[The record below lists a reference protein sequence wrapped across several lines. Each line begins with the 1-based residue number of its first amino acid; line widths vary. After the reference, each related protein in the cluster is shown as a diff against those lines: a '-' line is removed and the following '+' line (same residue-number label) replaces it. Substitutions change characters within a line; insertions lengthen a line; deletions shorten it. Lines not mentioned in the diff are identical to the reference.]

1 MQPGV
6 NVNLVQ
12 SRLTRLAKEYRQD
25 GYEVIQHPSS
35 DDLPEGLGGC
45 SFDLIAK
52 RNDEVIAAV
61 VRTRQTLALKGSHD
75 LCRMSELVERYP
87 NWNLELVI
95 TNSLQ
100 PPAHNVSMDES
111 LPA

>member
-6 NVNLVQ
+6 NANLVQ

-25 GYEVIQHPSS
+25 GYEVIQHPSPE
-35 DDLPEGLGGC
+35 DLPEDLGSC
-45 SFDLIAK
+45 SFDLIAR

-75 LCRMSELVERYP
+75 LCRMSELVERHP
-87 NWNLELVI
+87 NWDLELVI

-100 PPAHNVSMDES
+100 QPSLTTSVDES